1 MQHHLPLPDAA
12 AQAAHYL
19 GQAMAIVNRYDLGA
33 EGAYQVTVGGAPY
46 VFKYWSGAAAAALR
60 LATAV
65 AAHAVLQQCGW
76 PVPTIHFW
84 QGDPHFAFILEA
96 QMPGHRVVGVS
107 VTLCHQL
114 LTLLAAASPH
124 TSNLPTPPTAW
135 ITFLEQSLHDDLPI
149 SACRPR
155 VLERTNLGRR
165 LLTQAR
171 NALTAARSALRTA
184 HDIIHGDFS
193 AGNILCDDTGTLTAI
208 LDWQHAGVGHRGFD
222 LIGLEWDLALRLDV
236 GSAPALALVTA
247 QADEQLEESVRTFCR
262 AYYGV
267 WNLSWALDTPDEAA
281 VLRAA
286 TVMGVI

>member
-1 MQHHLPLPDAA
+1 MHSHLPVSDAA
-12 AQAAHYL
+12 EYAARYL
-19 GQAMAIVNRYDLGA
+19 GQAIAVVNHYDLGA

-46 VFKYWSGAAAAALR
+46 VFKYWAGAAAAALR

-76 PVPTIHFW
+76 PVPTIAFW
-84 QGDPHFAFILEA
+84 HADPHFAFVLES
-96 QMPGHRVVGVS
+96 QMPGNRVVGVS
-107 VTLCHQL
+107 ATLCHQM
-114 LTLLAAASPH
+114 LTLLAATSSH
-124 TSNLPTPPTAW
+124 TSDISIPPTAW
-135 ITFLEQSLHDDLPI
+135 VAFLEQSLHDDLPI

-155 VLERTNLGRR
+155 ALERASLGRR
-165 LLTQAR
+165 VLAQAR
-171 NALTAARSALRTA
+171 NALTAARPALRTA

-193 AGNILCDDTGTLTAI
+193 VGNILCDDAGALTAV
-208 LDWQHAGVGHRGFD
+208 LDWQQAGVGHRGFD

-247 QADEQLEESVRTFCR
+247 QVDEQIEEPVRSFCR

-267 WNLSWALDTPDEAA
+267 WNMSWALDTPDEAT

-286 TVMGVI
+286 TMVGVL